1 MTKKPILIASGVV
14 LVVFVAVALS
24 PTHHAQGLKTLNMYA
39 AYVQEGAPVQL
50 ESVTHNLEF
59 LFSKADV
66 KNVSDR
72 TVRSVTFGVLLSEPN
87 RPELVLASRQEVP
100 TDIKPGATRAVDVLA
115 LPVKE
120 GEQTALQFRSNQ
132 VIVSF
137 GVLGVRFDDGTSW
150 NFDPLKN
157 GGFIQGSQTPPSAKV
172 NCVPRPS
179 SGVMTLLDKILPT
192 ALAQTVA
199 KELLS
204 TKDAI
209 QYCRQKCCSFP
220 KRSCRTLLR
229 KTDTLH
235 KILPS
240 RIGA

>member
-1 MTKKPILIASGVV
+1 
-14 LVVFVAVALS
+14 
-24 PTHHAQGLKTLNMYA
+24 MYA

-72 TVRSVTFGVLLSEPN
+72 TVRSVTFGVLLGEPN

-120 GEQTALQFRSNQ
+120 GEQTALQFKSNQ

-157 GGFIQGSQTPPSAKV
+157 GGFIQGSQTTPSAKV

-192 ALAQTVA
+192 ALAQTGYFCNG
-199 KELLS
+199 S
-204 TKDAI
+204 TQHEICTNFVDSCQNRLCTHQQI
-209 QYCRQKCCSFP
+209 LNGSCPNQVCS
-220 KRSCRTLLR
+220 
-229 KTDTLH
+229 LH
-235 KILPS
+235 
-240 RIGA
+240 